1 MDIFIDGACSGNPG
15 PGKAVVYIDKNQC
28 NFISHDVALT
38 RKLER
43 TTNNKA
49 EYYGLI
55 LALEW
60 IENAIEDIKN
70 NGAKQI
76 NIYTDSKLIEG
87 QINRGWRVN
96 KNTAIVLKAKRKI
109 KSVKR
114 EININ
119 IKWLPREK
127 NEAGI
132 MIENGMI

>member
-87 QINRGWRVN
+87 QINS
-96 KNTAIVLKAKRKI
+96 KEETIVEIELKEYHGD
-109 KSVKR
+109 R
-114 EININ
+114 EHTM
-119 IKWLPREK
+119 
-127 NEAGI
+127 AGSLI
-132 MIENGMI
+132 LKEYVDFFYQIL